1 MEANDLRLLLE
12 MHVNLLKRLNA
23 LQAALIRTGVITDAA
38 FARGM
43 AEVNATIAVS
53 GVPDMTRDELVAEL
67 RRLTWGGDGNARGG
81 TRT

>member
-38 FARGM
+38 IARGM